1 MVFGITP
8 PCTVANISGNWY
20 EQCGKD
26 SSLLLLAGA
35 AAFCW
40 SLWLTRNDS
49 VFDKCSPKTFL
60 QVLFRGT
67 FWGQLQRSEEK
78 KEYIYK
84 ACQTLETSSLAFFS
98 SYGWPIIYRIA
109 N

>member
-8 PCTVANISGNWY
+8 PRTVANLFGNWY
-20 EQCGKD
+20 KQCGKD
-26 SSLLLLAGA
+26 SSLLLLAGV

-84 ACQTLETSSLAFFS
+84 AGQTLETSSLALFS